1 MNVIYLVSKKKKK
14 KKFKYIDDTVKKLND
29 THAHVF

>member
-14 KKFKYIDDTVKKLND
+14 LKYIDDTVKKRND